1 MGESKPGSL
10 SVFPAH
16 GAREGTAEQSG
27 RFGAGDGRPAP
38 AGESLGLCHERPP
51 PAVAPEQRPGGARG
65 AALDE
70 VVGVDASLLGRPSLR
85 PVHVVVEERSNG

>member
-27 RFGAGDGRPAP
+27 RFGAADGRPTS
-38 AGESLGLCHERPP
+38 AGESLGLCHERPS

-85 PVHVVVEERSNG
+85 PVHVVMEERSQG